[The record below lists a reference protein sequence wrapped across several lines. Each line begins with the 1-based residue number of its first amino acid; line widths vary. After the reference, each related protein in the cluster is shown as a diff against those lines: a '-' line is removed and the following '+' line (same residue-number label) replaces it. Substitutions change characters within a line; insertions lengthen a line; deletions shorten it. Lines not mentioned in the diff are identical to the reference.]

1 MPNELNSPRTDV
13 AKPWDP
19 INELYLTGEASLPP
33 EIDLSTA
40 TRRSL
45 REQEVI
51 YRAGMV
57 ALGVAQEFGAE
68 IPNRH
73 EIMQALKEHRSVMPQ
88 HKNRARV
95 IVDSLRHRF
104 RS

>member
-1 MPNELNSPRTDV
+1 MSKNELLPQVGITT
-13 AKPWDP
+13 PWNPVDDF
-19 INELYLTGEASLPP
+19 YDFGEASLPP

-51 YRAGMV
+51 YRAGEV
-57 ALGVAQEFGAE
+57 AVDIAQESGSDIANYRA
-68 IPNRH
+68 IKD
-73 EIMQALKEHRSVMPQ
+73 ALTERRRLMPQ
-88 HKNRARV
+88 RKSTGRV

-104 RS
+104 TS